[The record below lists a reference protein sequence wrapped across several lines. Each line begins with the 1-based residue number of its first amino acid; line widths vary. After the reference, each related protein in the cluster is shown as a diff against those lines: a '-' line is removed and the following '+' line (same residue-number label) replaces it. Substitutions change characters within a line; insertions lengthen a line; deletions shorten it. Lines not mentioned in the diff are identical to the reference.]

1 MDTQNQIKFLDKVRE
16 IKNSGCQ
23 RCPDLASIRTNIVV
37 GKGNQNADTLIIA
50 QGPGTQEDQ
59 QGLPFVG
66 PAGKLLHSIISAA
79 GYNSEND
86 FYFSNVTY
94 CHTPGNSKPT
104 SVHLQNCSSYVRTV
118 TAPFKKIVALGAS
131 AVEGVLAIWGK
142 EYLAKASLSMG
153 NILTRGTPLELSSG
167 KVLFICY
174 HPSFLLRNQMT
185 GPQFDEYNLLLN
197 EIKQAKAYNKDLTNK
212 NVKTEN
218 QVLKFFSS
226 GEDISLF

>member
-1 MDTQNQIKFLDKVRE
+1 MDKLNQIKFLDKVRE
-16 IKNSGCQ
+16 IKYSGCQ
-23 RCPDLASIRTNIVV
+23 RCPDLAAIRTNIVV

-59 QGLPFVG
+59 EGIPFVG

-79 GYNSEND
+79 GYNPESD

-104 SVHLQNCSSYVRTV
+104 SVHLQNCSSYVRTI

-131 AVEGVLAIWGK
+131 AVEGILAIWGR
-142 EYLAKASLSMG
+142 EHLAKASLSMKD
-153 NILTRGTPLELSSG
+153 ILTRGTPLELSSG
-167 KVLFICY
+167 KLLFICY

-185 GPQFDEYNLLLN
+185 GPQFSEYNLLLN
-197 EIKQAKAYNKDLTNK
+197 EIKQAKSYNKDLVNK
-212 NVKTEN
+212 NARVEN
-218 QVLKFFSS
+218 SAFRLFAS
-226 GEDISLF
+226 GENVSLF

>member
-1 MDTQNQIKFLDKVRE
+1 MDKLNQIKFLDKVRE

-23 RCPDLASIRTNIVV
+23 RCPDLAAIRTNIVV

-59 QGLPFVG
+59 EGIPFVG

-79 GYNSEND
+79 GYNPESD

-104 SVHLQNCSSYVRTV
+104 SVHLQNCSSYVRTI

-131 AVEGVLAIWGK
+131 AVEGILAIWGR
-142 EYLAKASLSMG
+142 EHLAKASLSMKD
-153 NILTRGTPLELSSG
+153 ILTRGTPLELSSG
-167 KVLFICY
+167 KLLFICY

-185 GPQFDEYNLLLN
+185 GPQFSEYNLLLN
-197 EIKQAKAYNKDLTNK
+197 EIKQAKSYNKDLVNK
-212 NVKTEN
+212 NARVEN
-218 QVLKFFSS
+218 SAFRLFAS
-226 GEDISLF
+226 GENVSLF